1 MQLLRQTAAL
11 DGGAQHVLASAR
23 VLVRHPPSM
32 DQHSTEVIHE
42 QEEIGTF
49 AAGDTGERHERTDED
64 VAHPA
69 FVGTFSFV
77 SAEGTRLTCQRRAV
91 ETATVQM
98 LADGALR
105 NRNAMPCFQDRA
117 DLSCGATA

>member
-1 MQLLRQTAAL
+1 LL
-11 DGGAQHVLASAR
+11 
-23 VLVRHPPSM
+23 
-32 DQHSTEVIHE
+32 
-42 QEEIGTF
+42 
-49 AAGDTGERHERTDED
+49 GERHERTDED

-77 SAEGTRLTCQRRAV
+77 PAEGTRLTSQRRAV

-105 NRNAMPCFQDRA
+105 NGDAMPRFQDRA
-117 DLSCGATA
+117 DLNCGATGQFQSQLASFLQEFRVAPYDAKIGTWRRTESVETMLSIGTDPAIERHT